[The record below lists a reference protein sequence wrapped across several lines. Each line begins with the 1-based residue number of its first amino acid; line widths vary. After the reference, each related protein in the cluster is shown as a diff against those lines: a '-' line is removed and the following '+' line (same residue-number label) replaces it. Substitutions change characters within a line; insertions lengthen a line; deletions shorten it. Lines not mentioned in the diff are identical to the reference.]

1 MEEWEGKKQLGVY
14 EWSTFYEKHEKYIFV
29 VVLVGSRYYDK
40 YGNETE
46 LRRRIVE
53 ECSVAK
59 KITDKEREKKK
70 AERMAAR
77 LARKKATANS
87 K

>member
-29 VVLVGSRYYDK
+29 GVLVGSRYYDK
-40 YGNETE
+40 YGNEME

-59 KITDKEREKKK
+59 KSTDKEREKK
-70 AERMAAR
+70 

>member
-14 EWSTFYEKHEKYIFV
+14 EWSTFCEKHEKYIFV
-29 VVLVGSRYYDK
+29 GVLVGSRYYDK

-46 LRRRIVE
+46 LRWRIVE

-59 KITDKEREKKK
+59 KITDEEREKKK